1 MPLEVLGEEGI
12 SSLGNAAL
20 SVAFLTAVFGV
31 VAALIGAFRSDQR
44 WVDSARLAAY
54 ALFGLLLVCFIALEI
69 AFVSND
75 FSLEVVASHSSTTT
89 PLFYKMTAMWSS
101 QSGSLLLWV
110 FLLSVVAAASLRL
123 TRGRLV
129 DVVPWATAV
138 MLGVAVFF
146 TGLMLVGGGV
156 NPFGTLAQPPVE
168 GAGLN
173 PLLQHPAMM
182 IHPPML
188 YIGYVSLTVPFAFAI
203 GALISRRLDASWIK
217 SSRKFALISWT
228 FLTIGIVLGARWS
241 YMELGWG
248 GYWAWDPVENAS
260 IMPWLIVTAYLHSV
274 MVQEKRGM
282 LKVWNVSLIVAAFSL
297 ALLGTFLVRSGI
309 LQSIHAFGDS
319 TVGPYFLGLISVVVI
334 GSTALIIS
342 RLDLLRSERR
352 IDSIA
357 SREAMFMVNNLLLVA
372 LCVVVFWGTFFPLIS
387 ELLTG
392 TRSTLAAPWF
402 DRYTTPL
409 AVLLVLFTGIG
420 PLFAWRKIS
429 PSGLRKVVV
438 GPLIA
443 ALVMALILLFA
454 TDAIDNP
461 WAFAV
466 FVLAAFTIVALAQ
479 ETIRSAMAKKGASG
493 DSLLRSVVDVAR
505 GNRRRYGGY
514 LVHLGFVILLVGVA
528 ASSSFDTKRDVTLM
542 PGESTVVENYR
553 ITYEEPTVRRDDQ
566 ALTFGAKLEVAP
578 QGGGEGEMVLQ
589 PSRRYFLGGAGPRSI
604 SGYFEGEATSEVG
617 LDSRGLEDFW
627 VSLEPDTDRVQKRAE
642 MADRRFGAYMRTVV
656 LPAVRDRPGRSDAI
670 TGQLVAIQ
678 RLATDRVIADY
689 TRPATVSEA
698 TFRVIVSPMVA
709 AVWVGA
715 LIAVLGALFA
725 LWPARRLRKE
735 PS

>member
-1 MPLEVLGEEGI
+1 MSLEVLGEEGI
-12 SSLGNAAL
+12 ASLGNAAL
-20 SVAFLTAVFGV
+20 SVAFLTALFAV
-31 VAALIGAFRSDQR
+31 VAALVGGRRQDRR
-44 WVDSARLAAY
+44 WVDSSRLATY
-54 ALFGLLLVCFIALEI
+54 AVFGLLLVCFGVLEI
-69 AFVSND
+69 AFVTND
-75 FSLEVVASHSSTTT
+75 LSLEVVASHSSSTT
-89 PLFYKMTAMWSS
+89 PLFYQLTAMWSS

-110 FLLSVVAAASLRL
+110 FLLSAVSAASLRL

-129 DVVPWATAV
+129 EVVPWATAV
-138 MLGVAVFF
+138 MMAVAVFF
-146 TGLMLVGGGV
+146 TAVMLFGGGV
-156 NPFGTLAQPPVE
+156 NPFGTLAEPPVE

-182 IHPPML
+182 LHPPML

-217 SSRKFALISWT
+217 SSRKFALVAWT

-241 YMELGWG
+241 YTELGWG

-260 IMPWLIVTAYLHSV
+260 IMPWLVITAYLHSI

-319 TVGPYFLGLISVVVI
+319 TVGPWFLALISVVVI
-334 GSTALIIS
+334 GSTALVIS

-357 SREAMFMVNNLLLVA
+357 SREAMFLVNNLLLVA
-372 LCVVVFWGTFFPLIS
+372 LAVVVFWGTFFPLIS
-387 ELLTG
+387 EFFTG

-438 GPLIA
+438 GPLAA
-443 ALVMALILLFA
+443 ALAVAIVLVVF
-454 TDAIDNP
+454 TDVIDNP

-466 FVLAAFTIVALAQ
+466 FVLAAFTVVALAQ
-479 ETIRSAMAKKGASG
+479 ETLRSARARRSASG
-493 DSLLRSVVDVAR
+493 EGLARSVGTVAL

-514 LVHLGFVILLVGVA
+514 LVHLGFVLLLVGVA
-528 ASSSFDTKRDVTLM
+528 ASSSFETKRDVTLM
-542 PGESTVVENYR
+542 PGESAQVEDFR
-553 ITYEEPTVRRDDQ
+553 VTYERPTVSRDDQ
-566 ALTFGAKLEVAP
+566 ALTFGALLRVTP
-578 QGGGEGEMVLQ
+578 TSGEGRQIELE
-589 PSRRYFLGGAGPRSI
+589 PTRRYFLRGAETRSI
-604 SGYFEGEATSEVG
+604 AGYFDGEATSEVG
-617 LDSRGLEDFW
+617 LDAGGLEDFW
-627 VSLEPDTDRVQKRAE
+627 VALEPDTERVRQRAKS
-642 MADRRFGAYMRTVV
+642 ADRRFALYMRSVV
-656 LPAVRDRPGRSDAI
+656 LPAVQSQPGRAEELTS
-670 TGQLVAIQ
+670 QLVSIQ
-678 RLATDRVIADY
+678 DLATDRVIADY
-689 TRPATVSEA
+689 TKPALATPA
-698 TFRVIVSPMVA
+698 TFRVIVSPVVT
-709 AVWVGA
+709 AVWIGA
-715 LIAVLGALFA
+715 IVAVLGALFA
-725 LWPARRLRKE
+725 LWPDRRRRRE
-735 PS
+735 S

>member
-1 MPLEVLGEEGI
+1 MSLEVLGEEGI

-20 SVAFLTAVFGV
+20 WVAFLTAVFA
-31 VAALIGAFRSDQR
+31 VAAALVGAFRSDRR
-44 WVDSARLAAY
+44 WVDSSRIAAY
-54 ALFGLLLVCFIALEI
+54 ALFGLLLICFVTLEV
-69 AFVSND
+69 AFVTND
-75 FSLEVVASHSSTTT
+75 FSLEVVANHSSSTT
-89 PLFYKMTAMWSS
+89 PLFYQLTAMWSS

-110 FLLSVVAAASLRL
+110 FLLSAVAAASLRL
-123 TRGRLV
+123 TRGKLV
-129 DVVPWATAV
+129 EVVPWATAV
-138 MLGVAVFF
+138 MMGVAVFF
-146 TGLMLVGGGV
+146 TGLMLLGGGV
-156 NPFGTLAQPPVE
+156 NPFGTLAQPPAE
-168 GAGLN
+168 GGGLN

-182 IHPPML
+182 LHPPML

-217 SSRKFALISWT
+217 SSRKFALVAWT

-241 YMELGWG
+241 YTELGWG

-260 IMPWLIVTAYLHSV
+260 IMPWLIITAYLHSV

-319 TVGPYFLGLISVVVI
+319 TVGPYFLGLIFVVVI

-357 SREAMFMVNNLLLVA
+357 SREAMFLVNNLLLVA
-372 LCVVVFWGTFFPLIS
+372 LCVIVFWGTFFPLIS
-387 ELLTG
+387 EFFTG

-429 PSGLRKVVV
+429 PSGLRRVVI
-438 GPLIA
+438 GPLLA
-443 ALVMALILLFA
+443 AVLVAVVLVVT
-454 TDAIDNP
+454 TDVIDNP

-466 FVLAAFTIVALAQ
+466 FVLAAFTVVALAQ
-479 ETIRSAMAKKGASG
+479 ETLRSAAARRSASGASLIRSIGT
-493 DSLLRSVVDVAR
+493 VAT

-514 LVHLGFVILLVGVA
+514 LVHLGFVLLLVGVA

-542 PGESTVVENYR
+542 PGESARVEDYLV
-553 ITYEEPTVRRDDQ
+553 TYEAPTATRDPQ
-566 ALTFGAKLEVAP
+566 ALTFGAKLRVTSE
-578 QGGGEGEMVLQ
+578 EGTEREITLE
-589 PSRRYFLGGAGPRSI
+589 PTRRYFLRGAATRSI

-617 LDSRGLEDFW
+617 LNAGGFEDFW
-627 VSLEPDTDRVQKRAE
+627 VALEPDTNRVQERAE
-642 MADRRFGAYMRTVV
+642 SADRRFGLYMRAVV
-656 LPAVRDRPGRSDAI
+656 LPAVRREPNRAEEI
-670 TGQLVAIQ
+670 TGQLVAVQ
-678 RLATDRVIADY
+678 DLATDRVIADY
-689 TRPATVSEA
+689 TRPATATAA
-698 TFRVIVSPMVA
+698 TFRVIVSPIVA
-709 AVWVGA
+709 AVWIGA
-715 LIAVLGALFA
+715 IVAVLGALFA
-725 LWPARRLRKE
+725 LWPDRRRRE
-735 PS
+735 AE

>member
-1 MPLEVLGEEGI
+1 MSLEVLGEEGI

-20 SVAFLTAVFGV
+20 WVAFLTAVFA
-31 VAALIGAFRSDQR
+31 VAAALVGAFRSDRR
-44 WVDSARLAAY
+44 WVDSSRLAAY
-54 ALFGLLLVCFIALEI
+54 ALFGLLLICFVTLEV
-69 AFVSND
+69 AFVTND
-75 FSLEVVASHSSTTT
+75 FSLEVVANHSSSTT
-89 PLFYKMTAMWSS
+89 PLFYQLTAMWSS

-110 FLLSVVAAASLRL
+110 FLLSAVAAASLRL
-123 TRGRLV
+123 TRGKLV
-129 DVVPWATAV
+129 EVVPWATAV
-138 MLGVAVFF
+138 MMGVAVFF
-146 TGLMLVGGGV
+146 TGLMLLGGGV
-156 NPFGTLAQPPVE
+156 NPFGTLAQPPAE
-168 GAGLN
+168 GGGLN

-182 IHPPML
+182 LHPPML

-217 SSRKFALISWT
+217 SSRKFALVAWT

-241 YMELGWG
+241 YTELGWG

-260 IMPWLIVTAYLHSV
+260 IMPWLIITAYLHSV

-319 TVGPYFLGLISVVVI
+319 TVGPYFLGLIFVVVI

-357 SREAMFMVNNLLLVA
+357 SREAMFLVNNLLLVA
-372 LCVVVFWGTFFPLIS
+372 LCVIVFWGTFFPLIS
-387 ELLTG
+387 EFLTG

-438 GPLIA
+438 GPLLA
-443 ALVMALILLFA
+443 AVLVAVVLVVT
-454 TDAIDNP
+454 TDVIDNP

-466 FVLAAFTIVALAQ
+466 FVLAAFTVVALAQ
-479 ETIRSAMAKKGASG
+479 ETLRSAAARRNASGASLIRSIGT
-493 DSLLRSVVDVAR
+493 VAT

-514 LVHLGFVILLVGVA
+514 LVHLGFVLLLVGVA

-542 PGESTVVENYR
+542 PGESARVEDFLV
-553 ITYEEPTVRRDDQ
+553 TYEAPTATRDPQ
-566 ALTFGAKLEVAP
+566 ALTFGAKLRVTSE
-578 QGGGEGEMVLQ
+578 EGTEREIMLE
-589 PSRRYFLGGAGPRSI
+589 PTRRYFLRGAATRSI

-617 LDSRGLEDFW
+617 LNAGGFEDFW
-627 VSLEPDTDRVQKRAE
+627 VALEPDTNRVQERAE
-642 MADRRFGAYMRTVV
+642 SADRRFGLYMRAVV
-656 LPAVRDRPGRSDAI
+656 LPAVRREPNRAEEI
-670 TGQLVAIQ
+670 TGQLVAVQ
-678 RLATDRVIADY
+678 DLATDRVIADY
-689 TRPATVSEA
+689 TRPATATAA
-698 TFRVIVSPMVA
+698 TFRVIVSPIVA
-709 AVWVGA
+709 AVWIGA
-715 LIAVLGALFA
+715 IVAVLGALFA
-725 LWPARRLRKE
+725 LWPDRRRRE
-735 PS
+735 AE

>member
-12 SSLGNAAL
+12 SSLGNSAL
-20 SVAFLTAVFGV
+20 WVAFLTAIFAV
-31 VAALIGAFRSDQR
+31 VAALIGAFRSDRR
-44 WVDSARLAAY
+44 WVDSARLASY
-54 ALFGLLLVCFIALEI
+54 ALFVLLLICFVALEI

-89 PLFYKMTAMWSS
+89 PLFYQLTAMWSS

-110 FLLSVVAAASLRL
+110 FLLSAVAAASLRL

-129 DVVPWATAV
+129 EVVPWATAV
-138 MLGVAVFF
+138 MMGVAVFF
-146 TGLMLVGGGV
+146 TGLMLLGGGV
-156 NPFGTLAQPPVE
+156 NPFATLADPPLE
-168 GAGLN
+168 GGGLN

-182 IHPPML
+182 LHPPML
-188 YIGYVSLTVPFAFAI
+188 YIGYVSLTIPFAFAI

-217 SSRKFALISWT
+217 SSRKFALVAWT

-241 YMELGWG
+241 YTELGWG

-260 IMPWLIVTAYLHSV
+260 IMPWLIITAYLHSI

-297 ALLGTFLVRSGI
+297 ALLGTFLVRSGV

-352 IDSIA
+352 IDSMA
-357 SREAMFMVNNLLLVA
+357 SREAMFIVNNLLLVA

-387 ELLTG
+387 EFFTG

-429 PSGLRKVVV
+429 PSGLRKVVLA
-438 GPLIA
+438 PLLA
-443 ALVMALILLFA
+443 AVFVALVLVVT
-454 TDAIDNP
+454 TDVIDNP

-466 FVLAAFTIVALAQ
+466 FVLAAFTVVALAQ
-479 ETIRSAMAKKGASG
+479 ETLRSAIARRNASG
-493 DSLLRSVVDVAR
+493 GSLIHAVGSVTT

-514 LVHLGFVILLVGVA
+514 LVHLGFVLLLVGVA
-528 ASSSFDTKRDVTLM
+528 ASSSFETKRDVTLK
-542 PGESTVVENYR
+542 PGESAQIEDYLV
-553 ITYEEPTVRRDDQ
+553 TYEAPTATRSDQ
-566 ALTFGAKLEVAP
+566 ALTFGARLRVTHA
-578 QGGGEGEMVLQ
+578 EGASREITLR
-589 PSRRYFLGGAGPRSI
+589 PTRRYFLRGAGTRSI
-604 SGYFEGEATSEVG
+604 AGYFEGEATSEVG
-617 LDSRGLEDFW
+617 LDAGGFEDFW
-627 VSLEPDTDRVQKRAE
+627 VALEPDTEGVQERARS
-642 MADRRFGAYMRTVV
+642 ADRRFGLYMRTVV
-656 LPAVRDRPGRSDAI
+656 LPAVRQQPERADEI

-678 RLATDRVIADY
+678 ELATDRVLTDY
-689 TRPATVSEA
+689 TDPASTTAA
-698 TFRVIVSPMVA
+698 TFRVIVSPVVS
-709 AVWVGA
+709 AVWIGA
-715 LIAVLGALFA
+715 IIAVLGALFA
-725 LWPARRLRKE
+725 LWPARRRSE
-735 PS
+735 AQ